1 MHKPRGSHR
10 LWNSGLL
17 PCMALSLFVVSGCA
31 ASGPATG
38 QAHPFNKID
47 PYENVNRKIYKFNDL
62 VDDYVAGPI
71 SNAYRYITPKFVQTG
86 VANAFANIKNIN
98 VVLNDFL
105 QAKFVQGAEDTGRF
119 AINTTIGVA
128 GLFDVAKSLSLE
140 QHQEDFDQTLA
151 VWGFSK
157 GAYLVVPFLG
167 PSTVRGVPGVAF
179 DTAVNPTSYVATP
192 FQALSM
198 LNARANADG
207 ALRFI
212 DEAALDPYVFTRESF
227 LQWRDNLATD
237 GKSNAGAGLEDED
250 LDADLGGV
258 ASTATPKG
266 GFLTMDKF
274 GFGKVSHT
282 FVLVKD
288 SFDQTSLAFEQANS
302 KLDKLK
308 FSHAKWFV
316 LPTRYTVH

>member
-1 MHKPRGSHR
+1 MNKPRGSHR
-10 LWNSGLL
+10 LLNSGLL
-17 PCMALSLFVVSGCA
+17 PCMALSLFMASGCA
-31 ASGPATG
+31 ASGPAG

-47 PYENVNRKIYKFNDL
+47 PYENVNRNIYKFNDM

-71 SNAYRYITPKFVQTG
+71 SDAYRYITPKFVQTG
-86 VANAFANIKNIN
+86 IANAFANIKNIN
-98 VVLNDFL
+98 VVFNDVL

-167 PSTVRGVPGVAF
+167 PSTVRGVPGAAF

-237 GKSNAGAGLEDED
+237 GKSNANTGLGDEEM
-250 LDADLGGV
+250 DADLAGTTAKGGV
-258 ASTATPKG
+258 
-266 GFLTMDKF
+266 LTMDKF
-274 GFGKVSHT
+274 GFGKASHT
-282 FVLVKD
+282 FAIVKD
-288 SFDQTSLAFEQANS
+288 SFDQTTLAFEQANS
-302 KLDKLK
+302 KLDMLEL
-308 FSHAKWFV
+308 SHSKWLMV
-316 LPTRYTVH
+316 SPK

>member
-1 MHKPRGSHR
+1 MNKPRNSHG

-17 PCMALSLFVVSGCA
+17 PCMALSLFLVSGCA
-31 ASGPATG
+31 TSEPAR
-38 QAHPFNKID
+38 QARPFNKID
-47 PYENVNRKIYKFNDL
+47 PYENVNREIYKFNDM
-62 VDDYVAGPI
+62 VDDYIAGPI
-71 SNAYRYITPKFVQTG
+71 SDAYRYITPKFVQTG

-98 VVLNDFL
+98 VVFNDFL

-119 AINTTIGVA
+119 AINSTLGLA

-151 VWGFSK
+151 VWGISK
-157 GAYLVVPFLG
+157 GPYLVVPFLG
-167 PSTVRGVPGVAF
+167 PSTVRGIPGAAF

-198 LNARANADG
+198 LNARANAEG

-237 GKSNAGAGLEDED
+237 GKSNANTALDEES
-250 LDADLGGV
+250 LDADL
-258 ASTATPKG
+258 ADATPRATKG

-274 GFGKVSHT
+274 GFGKVSDT
-282 FVLVKD
+282 FVLVRD
-288 SFDQTSLAFEQANS
+288 SFDQTTLAFEQANS
-302 KLDKLK
+302 KLDRLKLDHSK
-308 FSHAKWFV
+308 LLM
-316 LPTRYTVH
+316 LPTHYKVH